1 MRRHGEERDGSWRE
15 TEVRARG
22 RQQAQGN
29 ERRRRIEEAYRIRR
43 AKEARGTRRGR
54 PCRKEM
60 DDVLGA
66 SMSATG
72 PEKDSLSRANAPEW
86 GSLSRAMG
94 TKSSKR
100 ARSGGYATT
109 TGSIHFGNSASSGWN
124 RRPEPSSPG
133 SKTNC
138 VRSLTSSSY
147 TPWRGG
153 LERLP
158 RARELAHLPWR

>member
-1 MRRHGEERDGSWRE
+1 MRRHGEERDRSWRE
-15 TEVRARG
+15 TEVQRG
-22 RQQAQGN
+22 KGSKHKETRGVG
-29 ERRRRIEEAYRIRR
+29 ELEEAYRIRR
-43 AKEARGTRRGR
+43 EKEARGTRRER

-72 PEKDSLSRANAPEW
+72 PEKDSPSRANAPEW

-94 TKSSKR
+94 TNSSKR

-124 RRPEPSSPG
+124 SRPEPSSPG

-147 TPWRGG
+147 TLWRGG

-158 RARELAHLPWR
+158 RARELAHPPWR

>member
-1 MRRHGEERDGSWRE
+1 MRRPVKKGIDRGGRRKFERGEGSKHKEARRGEEL
-15 TEVRARG
+15 
-22 RQQAQGN
+22 
-29 ERRRRIEEAYRIRR
+29 EEAYRIRR
-43 AKEARGTRRGR
+43 DKEARGTRRER

-66 SMSATG
+66 SMSASG
-72 PEKDSLSRANAPEW
+72 PENDSPSEANAPEW

-133 SKTNC
+133 SNTNC

-147 TPWRGG
+147 TLWRGDLG
-153 LERLP
+153 N
-158 RARELAHLPWR
+158 